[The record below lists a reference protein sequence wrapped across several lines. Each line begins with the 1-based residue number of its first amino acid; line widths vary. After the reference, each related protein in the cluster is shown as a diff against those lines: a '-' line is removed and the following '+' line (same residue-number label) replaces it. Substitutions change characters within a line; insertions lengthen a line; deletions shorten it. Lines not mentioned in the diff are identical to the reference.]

1 LLAVSCF
8 DGQKLNVRKAMT
20 SFNDTF
26 KRTSMNRRRFLAVG
40 TGAAT
45 TLAAPRVA
53 RSQSA
58 VRELRMTT
66 AWPKNSAGLGANAQR
81 LADMINAMS
90 GGRLQ
95 VRVFAAGE
103 LVPPLAAF
111 DAVSDGRAEMMHTT
125 PHFAAGK
132 NPVFRFFGNV
142 PFGLTAHEHAGWL
155 RFGGGQALWE
165 EAYAK
170 AGVQP
175 LLAGTTGPQAGG
187 WFKKEIKSVDDL
199 KGLKM
204 RAGGMGRDVLMR
216 LGVDAILTP
225 PGEIAAAMASG
236 RLDAVEWN
244 GPWNDREAGLHKLAP
259 YYYMP
264 GVLEIGPMLEA
275 SINKG
280 VFTSLSP
287 DLQEVIG
294 RAATAS
300 AFETYSDFTYHN
312 AVNYEILLKDGVQ
325 MRTFPADVVRAKAQA
340 TEAILREIA
349 EQSEFN
355 KRVYDSF
362 VSYRKAANRYAEVSD
377 LAQHQARQQMLS

>member
-1 LLAVSCF
+1 
-8 DGQKLNVRKAMT
+8 MII
-20 SFNDTF
+20 
-26 KRTSMNRRRFLAVG
+26 SMRRPSINRRAMLA
-40 TGAAT
+40 GAGSAI
-45 TLAAPRVA
+45 LAAPGVA
-53 RSQSA
+53 RSQPA
-58 VRELRMTT
+58 ARELRMVT

-81 LADMINAMS
+81 LAEMIEAMS
-90 GGRLQ
+90 GGRLK

-103 LVPPLAAF
+103 LVPAFAAF
-111 DAVSDGRAEMMHTT
+111 EAVSDGRADLMHST

-165 EAYAK
+165 EAYAQ

-187 WFKKEIKSVDDL
+187 WFKKEIKSLEDL

-204 RAGGMGRDVLMR
+204 RAGGMGGEVLKR
-216 LGVDAILTP
+216 LGVDSILTP

-236 RLDAVEWN
+236 RLDAVEWT
-244 GPWNDREAGLHKLAP
+244 GPWNDRAAGLHKMAP

-280 VFTSLSP
+280 VFESLSA
-287 DLQEVIG
+287 DLQEIVR
-294 RAATAS
+294 RASAAS
-300 AFETYSDFTYHN
+300 AFETYCDFTYHN
-312 AVNYEILLKDGVQ
+312 AMNYEALLKEGVQ
-325 MRTFPADVVRAKAQA
+325 MRTFPADVVAAKAQ
-340 TEAILREIA
+340 TSEAMLLEIA
-349 EQSEFN
+349 QQSEFN
-355 KRVYDSF
+355 KRVYESF
-362 VSYRKAANRYAEVSD
+362 VSYRKAAGRYAAVSD
-377 LAQHQARQQMLS
+377 LAQHQARSQVLG

>member
-1 LLAVSCF
+1 
-8 DGQKLNVRKAMT
+8 MT
-20 SFNDTF
+20 SL
-26 KRTSMNRRRFLAVG
+26 KSMNRRGLLAAG

-45 TLAAPRVA
+45 ILAAPRIA

-58 VRELRMTT
+58 ARELRMTT
-66 AWPKNSAGLGANAQR
+66 AWPKNSPGLGANAQR
-81 LADMINAMS
+81 LADMISAMS

-103 LVPPLAAF
+103 LVPALAAF

-165 EAYAK
+165 EAYTK

-204 RAGGMGRDVLMR
+204 RVGGMGRDVLMR

-280 VFTSLSP
+280 VFASLSP
-287 DLQEVIG
+287 ELQDVI
-294 RAATAS
+294 RCAATAS
-300 AFETYSDFTYHN
+300 TFETYCDFTYHN
-312 AVNYEILLKDGVQ
+312 AMDYEILLKEGVQ

-349 EQSEFN
+349 QQNEFN

-362 VSYRKAANRYAEVSD
+362 VSYRKAAARYAEVSD
-377 LAQHQARQQMLS
+377 LAQHQARQQVLS

>member
-1 LLAVSCF
+1 VTISNHHVERA
-8 DGQKLNVRKAMT
+8 
-20 SFNDTF
+20 
-26 KRTSMNRRRFLAVG
+26 SMNRRVLLAAG
-40 TGAAT
+40 TSAGAM
-45 TLAAPRVA
+45 LAAPQVA
-53 RSQSA
+53 KSQSA
-58 VRELRMTT
+58 TRELRMAT
-66 AWPKNSAGLGANAQR
+66 AWPKGSPGLGANAQR
-81 LADMINAMS
+81 LADMIEAMS
-90 GGRLQ
+90 GGRLT

-103 LVPPLAAF
+103 LVPALAAF

-132 NPVFRFFGNV
+132 NPVFRLFGNV

-155 RFGGGQALWE
+155 RFGGGQELWE

-187 WFKKEIKSVDDL
+187 WFKREIKSLDDL

-204 RAGGMGRDVLMR
+204 RVGGMGRDVLTR

-244 GPWNDREAGLHKLAP
+244 GPWNDRDAGLHKLAP

-280 VFTSLSP
+280 VFASLSS
-287 DLQEVIG
+287 DLQEVIR
-294 RAATAS
+294 RATAAS
-300 AFETYSDFTYHN
+300 AFETYCDFTYHN
-312 AVNYEILLKDGVQ
+312 AVHYEILLKDGVQ

-340 TEAILREIA
+340 TEAILQEIA
-349 EQSEFN
+349 QQSDFN
-355 KRVYDSF
+355 KKVYDSF
-362 VSYRKAANRYAEVSD
+362 VSYRKAATRYAEVSD
-377 LAQHQARQQMLS
+377 LAQHQARIQVLS

>member
-1 LLAVSCF
+1 MV
-8 DGQKLNVRKAMT
+8 KLKGRKTMT

-26 KRTSMNRRRFLAVG
+26 KRTSMNRRRFLAAG
-40 TGAAT
+40 TGVAA

-103 LVPPLAAF
+103 LVPALAAF

-187 WFKKEIKSVDDL
+187 WFKKEIKSADDL

-204 RAGGMGRDVLMR
+204 RAGGMGRDVLVR

-225 PGEIAAAMASG
+225 PGEIAAAMASD

-244 GPWNDREAGLHKLAP
+244 GPWNDREAGLHKLAS

-280 VFTSLSP
+280 VFMSLSP

-349 EQSEFN
+349 QQSEFN

-362 VSYRKAANRYAEVSD
+362 VSYRKAASRYAEVSD
-377 LAQHQARQQMLS
+377 LAQLQARQQVLS